1 MEDSQIV
8 AALFSRNDTAL
19 REISAKYQRLYQ
31 SILREILDDPQDIEE
46 CANDTL
52 LAVWHSIPPN
62 SPKNLPAYIC
72 TLARRI
78 AIDRLRYHTRK
89 KRGSGYDVSL
99 SELEACLPA
108 GKGTVR
114 DDDIHIRTVLNRFV
128 RDLDTVTQVLFVRR
142 YVWLES
148 VESLAKRYGFSE
160 NTVAVRLYRA
170 RKKLKKVLEK
180 EDIQI

>member
-1 MEDSQIV
+1 M
-8 AALFSRNDTAL
+8 
-19 REISAKYQRLYQ
+19 
-31 SILREILDDPQDIEE
+31 
-46 CANDTL
+46 
-52 LAVWHSIPPN
+52 
-62 SPKNLPAYIC
+62 
-72 TLARRI
+72 
-78 AIDRLRYHTRK
+78 
-89 KRGSGYDVSL
+89 
-99 SELEACLPA
+99 
-108 GKGTVR
+108 
-114 DDDIHIRTVLNRFV
+114 NRFV